1 MDPRISM
8 IGLGVGDLNRAIR
21 FYGDGLG
28 LPRYP
33 FEGDIAFFQT
43 ASTWLCLYD
52 RGKLADD
59 IGISA
64 KGEGFPGFTLAHN
77 VGSKA
82 EVEQVMA
89 EAETAGAVIVAPA
102 EDKFWGG
109 YSGYFTDPDGFYWE
123 IAWNPFLEIK

>member
-1 MDPRISM
+1 MEPRISM
-8 IGLGVGDLNRAIR
+8 IGLGVGDLQRAVS

-43 ASTWLCLYD
+43 AGTWLCLYD

-59 IGISA
+59 IGISP

-89 EAETAGAVIVAPA
+89 QAEAAGAVIVSRP

-109 YSGYFTDPDGFYWE
+109 YSGYFSDPDGFYWE
-123 IAWNPFLEIK
+123 VAWNPFLKI